1 MVQLTN
7 KLKYE
12 IIVKSEMGM
21 SSNKIAES
29 MNINVKTVL
38 KWINRYKNENTIECK
53 SKSGRKKKIDD
64 NIDNNIAD
72 CILDCNSNITLDIIK
87 NKLKKKKINISK
99 SSIRNRLM
107 DPEIAKII
115 NKCKK

>member
-38 KWINRYKNENTIECK
+38 KWIN
-53 SKSGRKKKIDD
+53 
-64 NIDNNIAD
+64 
-72 CILDCNSNITLDIIK
+72 
-87 NKLKKKKINISK
+87 ISK

-115 NKCKK
+115 NVKSNECW